1 LIEFLARLFI
11 RNRSDIQNPRV
22 RESYGN
28 LTSIVGIIINI
39 LLFFGKFIVGTLTMS
54 VSIRADAI
62 NNLSD
67 VGSSVISLASFKMS
81 SKPADREHPFGHARI
96 EYIASMLVSFFI
108 MHLAIDLLTESF
120 NRILH
125 PVDTVFSI
133 VTVVV
138 LSLSITAKLWMFLI
152 NRNIGR
158 KIDSAV
164 MGATAIDS
172 LSDVLATSAVMLS
185 AVISG
190 LTGFNTDGYIGA
202 AVAVLIFIEGIKIL
216 NDAKNSL
223 LGAPPDPN
231 MIRHMTEYAKK
242 HDTVLGVHD
251 IVIHNY
257 GPGRC
262 FASMHVEVDGKKD
275 IYDTH
280 DVIDNIERDLS
291 EMYGI
296 HCVVHLDPIVVDN
309 ELVCDLREKV
319 ASIVREYDERLTMHD
334 FRMVVGPTHSNLI
347 FDLLVPYEYDTSVT
361 EIKEELDK
369 QIKEIDNN
377 YYAVITIDKG

>member
-1 LIEFLARLFI
+1 
-11 RNRSDIQNPRV
+11 
-22 RESYGN
+22 
-28 LTSIVGIIINI
+28 
-39 LLFFGKFIVGTLTMS
+39 
-54 VSIRADAI
+54 
-62 NNLSD
+62 
-67 VGSSVISLASFKMS
+67 
-81 SKPADREHPFGHARI
+81 
-96 EYIASMLVSFFI
+96 
-108 MHLAIDLLTESF
+108 
-120 NRILH
+120 
-125 PVDTVFSI
+125 
-133 VTVVV
+133 
-138 LSLSITAKLWMFLI
+138 
-152 NRNIGR
+152 
-158 KIDSAV
+158 
-164 MGATAIDS
+164 
-172 LSDVLATSAVMLS
+172 
-185 AVISG
+185 
-190 LTGFNTDGYIGA
+190 
-202 AVAVLIFIEGIKIL
+202 
-216 NDAKNSL
+216 
-223 LGAPPDPN
+223 
-231 MIRHMTEYAKK
+231 MTEYAKK